1 MLQFSFFLFSLLF
14 IPYEENCWVYGIE
27 KSNFLNKRSKEE
39 GGRKKKR
46 RKRILF
52 FEHRDWFSLVCCGSF
67 SSNGKCFYVWKIA
80 WHSIALRPQLA
91 LSISHFSLSPFFFLP
106 FTFFFICKSKKQF
119 FFNHRFPVIDV
130 LSFLCFQ
137 LEWKEKV
144 LIFSFFLLIHSV
156 LFFYFVCCSFSAF
169 SIATIKIA
177 FYTWGKFLQIRVRM
191 VTPETHQTIR
201 KKL

>member
-1 MLQFSFFLFSLLF
+1 MLQFSFFYFHSFSYRTRKTAEYMGLKNQIF
-14 IPYEENCWVYGIE
+14 WIKEA
-27 KSNFLNKRSKEE
+27 RRKEE
-39 GGRKKKR
+39 GRRREEKK
-46 RKRILF
+46 ILF

-91 LSISHFSLSPFFFLP
+91 LSISHFSLSPFFSFLLH
-106 FTFFFICKSKKQF
+106 FFFICKSKKQF

-144 LIFSFFLLIHSV
+144 LISSFFLLIHSV